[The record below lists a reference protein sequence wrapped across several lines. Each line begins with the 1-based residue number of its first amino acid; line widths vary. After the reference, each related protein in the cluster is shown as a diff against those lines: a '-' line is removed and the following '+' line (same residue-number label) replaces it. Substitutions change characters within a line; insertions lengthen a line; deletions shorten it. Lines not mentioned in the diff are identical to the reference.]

1 MKLAI
6 TLLTIATAFT
16 AAFGADDVIAKTLY
30 AEARGEGRRGL
41 EYVASVI
48 YNRGKGD
55 AEKCV
60 KACLKRK
67 QFSCWNG
74 KSDIKVN
81 RNSKAWRICVELQE
95 QIERGTFKPLTKAKH
110 YYANTIKTPKWAQG
124 KQSVLIGN
132 HYFVYDVK

>member
-1 MKLAI
+1 MK
-6 TLLTIATAFT
+6 TIISALIIASTYFS
-16 AAFGADDVIAKTLY
+16 AFGAEDVIAKTIY
-30 AEARGEGRRGL
+30 AEARGEGRRGM

-48 YNRGKGD
+48 YNRGKGN

-60 KACLKRK
+60 VACLKRK

-81 RNSKAWRICVELQE
+81 RNSREWKICLELQE
-95 QIERGTFKPLTKAKH
+95 KIESGSFKPLTKAKH

-124 KQSVLIGN
+124 SKSVLIGN